1 MLYFTTALG
10 CRPTRSPGPG
20 VGRLGWQ
27 TLMAEAGVCPRV
39 GDSPETGKTSSP
51 TPTEHQ
57 GQPEPGERGS
67 EGEHAPLQRAA
78 EALRE
83 PLSHHDEHQEGALQ
97 PGPPAAAE
105 GRGHGARRCPGPWH
119 RQQGSGETRLW

>member
-10 CRPTRSPGPG
+10 CCPTRSPEPW

-27 TLMAEAGVCPRV
+27 TLMAEAGVSARVEIAQRLERPRV
-39 GDSPETGKTSSP
+39 PP
-51 TPTEHQ
+51 PQ
-57 GQPEPGERGS
+57 GIKANLSGERGS

-83 PLSHHDEHQEGALQ
+83 PLHAS
-97 PGPPAAAE
+97 
-105 GRGHGARRCPGPWH
+105 
-119 RQQGSGETRLW
+119 

>member
-1 MLYFTTALG
+1 MLYFTAALG
-10 CRPTRSPGPG
+10 CRPTHSSGPW

-27 TLMAEAGVCPRV
+27 SLMAEAGVCPRV
-39 GDSPETGKTSSP
+39 GDSPGTGKTSSP
-51 TPTEHQ
+51 APTEHQ
-57 GQPEPGERGS
+57 GQPEPGERGG

-105 GRGHGARRCPGPWH
+105 GRGHRTRRRPSPR